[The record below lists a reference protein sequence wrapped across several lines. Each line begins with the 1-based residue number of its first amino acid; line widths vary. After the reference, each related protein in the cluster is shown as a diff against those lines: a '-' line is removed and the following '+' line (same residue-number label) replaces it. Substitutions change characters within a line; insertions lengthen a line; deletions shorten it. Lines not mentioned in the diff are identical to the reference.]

1 MGKWR
6 KRHWIESK
14 AIEAARFA
22 DKMEA
27 DDIAFQSY
35 VYNLRRIGLTPYD
48 IHDTVSSFAIP
59 SQFLSDGKQLFIF
72 DKDAADM
79 IGKTSGLPDL
89 REVLKSVPYKTFA
102 VDLGNEK
109 GFYFVSGEVSKDK
122 TVASEYGVDQR
133 DDKYMVDRPTFYETE
148 NGQKIGFNWTPV
160 SKNNDDDG
168 PDDGI
173 DIHEYLNTVNIMKTE
188 FIENIVAYICCRNA
202 EIETIY
208 KPRPEGPTRRRESS
222 ATWHEVGFRIGAEL
236 RAYERMKSERGPH
249 KGGTV
254 RPHMR
259 RAHWHHFWTGPRDG
273 ERKLVLKWVPPIM
286 VAVKNGEIGATG
298 HRVPVGVDG
307 E

>member
-168 PDDGI
+168 PDLRIASEGRPDRLAGSAARISRRVRRSIAGI
-173 DIHEYLNTVNIMKTE
+173 RVRYADNG
-188 FIENIVAYICCRNA
+188 
-202 EIETIY
+202 IY
-208 KPRPEGPTRRRESS
+208 QERHRARRLAFTAFSLQE
-222 ATWHEVGFRIGAEL
+222 
-236 RAYERMKSERGPH
+236 
-249 KGGTV
+249 
-254 RPHMR
+254 
-259 RAHWHHFWTGPRDG
+259 
-273 ERKLVLKWVPPIM
+273 
-286 VAVKNGEIGATG
+286 
-298 HRVPVGVDG
+298 
-307 E
+307 